1 MVQTP
6 SIPYFKGLD
15 MRNLQYE
22 IRICQKIHNNVT
34 MTVYVMVRF
43 LMKQTLYHSSK
54 IAKVGPGSD
63 VRPDYPPVQTI
74 SSSPCLTLFPLVR
87 DTSDPR

>member
-1 MVQTP
+1 
-6 SIPYFKGLD
+6 
-15 MRNLQYE
+15 MRALTFVTLN
-22 IRICQKIHNNVT
+22 IQKIFLSHNNVT